1 MATPTKRTPEA
12 KAANA
17 VDLGYDPQDMD
28 MKHDSFFSA
37 VAPGVVKSGNLAHK
51 YGAEGDHS
59 VSESM
64 VEGLKGD

>member
-1 MATPTKRTPEA
+1 
-12 KAANA
+12 
-17 VDLGYDPQDMD
+17 